1 MKTDLRVIKTKRNIK
16 QAFIEMLCEMDY
28 EQITVQALTQR
39 AMVNRKTFYSHYDN
53 LDELLHELQ
62 LEMAQDFAK
71 RTKRFNRP
79 QDMDEITREFFL
91 ISEELGRLG
100 EAINLNDSHV
110 RKDITNELMNQN
122 WNFPPKYSSPYAQ
135 NIIKSFISQATLAIY
150 RQWIADGKK
159 LSLEEVIN
167 LATKLICDG
176 VGGLENES
184 C

>member
-28 EQITVQALTQR
+28 EQITVQALTER
-39 AMVNRKTFYSHYDN
+39 AMINRKTFYSHYQN

-62 LEMAQDFAK
+62 LEMAQNFAK
-71 RTKRFNRP
+71 RTKRFDRP
-79 QDMDEITREFFL
+79 QDMDKITREFFL
-91 ISEELGRLG
+91 FSEELGPLG

-110 RKDITNELMNQN
+110 REDITHELMNQN
-122 WNFPPKYSSPYAQ
+122 WNFPQRYSSPYAQ

-159 LSLEEVIN
+159 LSLNEIID
-167 LATKLICDG
+167 LATKLICEG
-176 VGGLENES
+176 VGSLPA
-184 C
+184 